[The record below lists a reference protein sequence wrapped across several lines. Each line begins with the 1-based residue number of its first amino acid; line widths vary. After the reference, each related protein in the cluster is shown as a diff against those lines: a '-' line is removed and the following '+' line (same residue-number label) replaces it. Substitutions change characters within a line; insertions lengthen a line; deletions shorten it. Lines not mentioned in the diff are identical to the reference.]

1 MQPGVLGCSA
11 APLVSGAGRLMI
23 FAGEGGRGLRGR
35 FGRGEGG
42 LWYGTTDFP
51 HIFHVHPL
59 IGIFVHKWKFCR
71 KFGAERFT
79 LLIVF
84 NHATSEPSRTEV
96 FIAIRNDNNDETFT
110 WQQLRRALY
119 QTRKQ
124 TNAKKTTITTMM
136 LSLGYSCRQLC
147 PTSVPDSPLLC
158 LLLLLCT
165 QSHSAAIWGFLDA
178 IASLLEMIITH
189 QRWV

>member
-96 FIAIRNDNNDETFT
+96 FIPIRNDNNVETFT
-110 WQQLRRALY
+110 WQQLRRALC
-119 QTRKQ
+119 QTSKQ
-124 TNAKKTTITTMM
+124 TNAKKKQQ
-136 LSLGYSCRQLC
+136 LQQWYSHLATVAASCVQH
-147 PTSVPDSPLLC
+147 LC
-158 LLLLLCT
+158 LTVHCCAYCYYPAPNLTILQC
-165 QSHSAAIWGFLDA
+165 GRF
-178 IASLLEMIITH
+178 
-189 QRWV
+189 